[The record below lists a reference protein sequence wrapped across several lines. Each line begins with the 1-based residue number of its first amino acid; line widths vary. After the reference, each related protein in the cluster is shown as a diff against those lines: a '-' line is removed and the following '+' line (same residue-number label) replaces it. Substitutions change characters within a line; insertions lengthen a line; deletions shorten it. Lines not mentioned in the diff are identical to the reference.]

1 MTKEINFDKNK
12 PEIVKTNVLVENC
25 REEVRKDKGGG
36 LEQWSAIKT
45 QLYDPHI
52 EFFWAQ
58 VVKLK
63 TLTTINTRLSGWLLI
78 EVEQSSGGPRKRS

>member
-1 MTKEINFDKNK
+1 M
-12 PEIVKTNVLVENC
+12 
-25 REEVRKDKGGG
+25 RKDKGGG